1 MKTRTSLIALL
12 TAALLFGIAWSV
24 AAIDS
29 TPCQRWDVSGQWELR
44 RDDGETVKVNLQ
56 QGNWQQQSANLTGR
70 GELYVM
76 DPGSYSKLRAGE
88 ISGNITGNSFTIA
101 ILVPMVSERQDGYLE
116 RVRFKGTVGPSGK
129 IDATKQDKTNRRW
142 VSSRR
147 MKCAD
152 QPASPPT
159 PQNPITTAP
168 TSPGAPKINASP
180 RVVSIPA
187 GQTRGTVT
195 LTWDGGPDHP
205 HAEVWM
211 KEGSQGEEKFVVE
224 QGKGTRRVTVEGG
237 KNYQF
242 ILTDAGEQLA
252 RVVVSTKQ

>member
-1 MKTRTSLIALL
+1 MKTRTSIIALL
-12 TAALLFGIAWSV
+12 TAALLFGIAWS
-24 AAIDS
+24 AAALDS

-101 ILVPMVSERQDGYLE
+101 ILVPMVSERQDAYLE
-116 RVRFKGTVGPSGK
+116 RVRFTGTVGPSGK
-129 IDATKQDKTNRRW
+129 IEATKQDKTNRRW
-142 VSSRR
+142 VSSRK

-152 QPASPPT
+152 QPASSPT
-159 PQNPITTAP
+159 PQNPVTAPP
-168 TSPGAPKINASP
+168 TSPSAPKISASP
-180 RVVSIPA
+180 TVVSIPA

-195 LTWDGGPDHP
+195 LTWDAGPKHP
-205 HAEVWM
+205 YAEVWV
-211 KEGSQGEEKFVVE
+211 KVDGEDETKIVE
-224 QGKGTRRVTVEGG
+224 QGKGSRRATVEPG
-237 KNYQF
+237 KTYRY
-242 ILTDAGEQLA
+242 ILTDSSQTLA
-252 RVVVSTKQ
+252 TVTVKTKQ